1 MSRPLCGILLMDKP
15 TRWQKVC
22 RTGMWVEEAGHA
34 RDRVGDSFSCS
45 ARDKLS
51 DEVAFEL
58 RPEGNKETVGGGGL
72 QTEGTTCAKVQRQEP
87 LEASRWQG

>member
-1 MSRPLCGILLMDKP
+1 MSRPLCGTLLMGKP

-34 RDRVGDSFSCS
+34 RDM
-45 ARDKLS
+45 LS
-51 DEVAFEL
+51 DEAAFEL

>member
-1 MSRPLCGILLMDKP
+1 MGKP
-15 TRWQKVC
+15 TRWQKVS
-22 RTGMWVEEAGHA
+22 RGTVIRVEEAGHA
-34 RDRVGDSFSCS
+34 RDRAGDSFSCGT
-45 ARDKLS
+45 RDMFS

-87 LEASRWQG
+87 LEASKCQG